1 MVIMCADQLAPP
13 ATAPL
18 WADRL
23 GIWASL
29 LCAIHCMLTPVLL
42 SFSSVA
48 AHLLPGEEST
58 HRALSLLIA
67 CLGLVALLK
76 GYRRHGHRRVI
87 LFMAAGLACIF
98 LAAWGG
104 DRLPSHAWEVAVT
117 CCGGALMI
125 VAHRTNHTFCRQCAC
140 ASHAAD

>member
-1 MVIMCADQLAPP
+1 MFAAR
-13 ATAPL
+13 TAASTNTPL

-23 GIWASL
+23 GIWASI
-29 LCAIHCMLTPVLL
+29 LCAIHCMLAPVLL
-42 SFSSVA
+42 SFSAVA

-58 HRALSLLIA
+58 HRTLSVLIA

-76 GYRRHGHRRVI
+76 GYRRHGRRRVFV
-87 LFMAAGLACIF
+87 FMAAGLALIF

-117 CCGGALMI
+117 CLGGALMI
-125 VAHRTNHTFCRQCAC
+125 VAHRTNHTFCRDCAC
-140 ASHAAD
+140 ASHTKR

>member
-1 MVIMCADQLAPP
+1 MSIHP
-13 ATAPL
+13 TAARTDTPL

-23 GIWASL
+23 GVWASV
-29 LCAIHCMLTPVLL
+29 LCAIHCLLTPVLL

-48 AHLLPGEEST
+48 ANLLPGEERT
-58 HRALSLLIA
+58 HRTLSVLVA

-76 GYRRHGHRRVI
+76 GYRRHGRRRVFA
-87 LFMAAGLACIF
+87 LVAGGLALIF

-104 DRLPSHAWEVAVT
+104 DRLPSHPWEVAVT

-125 VAHRTNHTFCRQCAC
+125 AAHRANHTFCRNCAC
-140 ASHAAD
+140 ASRAEG